1 MVPVK
6 PKPMMVKIHP
16 KNLKNQNHRI
26 KKNKMKYQCSK
37 CNFSWEGTS
46 HTFDKVRI
54 HEKTHDEQND
64 HKMSREK

>member
-1 MVPVK
+1 
-6 PKPMMVKIHP
+6 
-16 KNLKNQNHRI
+16 
-26 KKNKMKYQCSK
+26 MKYQCSK
-37 CNFSWEGTS
+37 YNFSWEGTS